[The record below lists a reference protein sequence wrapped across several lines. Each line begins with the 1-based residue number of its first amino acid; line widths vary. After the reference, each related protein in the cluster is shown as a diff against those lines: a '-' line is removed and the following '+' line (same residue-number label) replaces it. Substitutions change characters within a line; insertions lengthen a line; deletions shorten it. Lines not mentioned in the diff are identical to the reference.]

1 MKNFLHKKDYAPV
14 CPIFRKYFNV
24 FTTPQPYSNVPR
36 KPQLHSFVVLPSFM
50 IFVFSLRHRQI
61 LYRNKIKSP
70 E

>member
-1 MKNFLHKKDYAPV
+1 MKNFLHKKDYAPF
-14 CPIFRKYFNV
+14 CPIFRKNFNAI
-24 FTTPQPYSNVPR
+24 TTLQPDLNVQT
-36 KPQLHSFVVLPSFM
+36 KLQQHSFVVLPSFM